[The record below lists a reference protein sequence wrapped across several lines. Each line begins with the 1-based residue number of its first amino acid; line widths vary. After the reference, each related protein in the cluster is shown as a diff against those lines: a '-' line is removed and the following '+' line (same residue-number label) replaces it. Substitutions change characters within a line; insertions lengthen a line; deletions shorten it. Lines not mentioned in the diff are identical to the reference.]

1 MTIPAEVTL
10 RLWPVPA
17 SCGDARRVVRS
28 FCVDHEMGI
37 DMTDDAV
44 LLTSELVANAVEH
57 ADGMVTVLALLVDQ
71 SLVVAVRDN
80 SDDLPELTPAMP
92 YTERGRGLRVIDE
105 LAADWGVNRL
115 AGGKTVWF
123 RLP

>member
-1 MTIPAEVTL
+1 
-10 RLWPVPA
+10 
-17 SCGDARRVVRS
+17 
-28 FCVDHEMGI
+28 
-37 DMTDDAV
+37 
-44 LLTSELVANAVEH
+44 
-57 ADGMVTVLALLVDQ
+57 
-71 SLVVAVRDN
+71 VAVRDN
-80 SDDLPELTPAMP
+80 SDDLPELTPPMP

>member
-1 MTIPAEVTL
+1 VTAHAEVAL

-17 SCGDARRVVRS
+17 SCGDARRVVQR
-28 FCVDHEMGI
+28 FCADHEMG

-57 ADGMVTVLALLVDQ
+57 ADGMVTVLALVVDD
-71 SLVVAVRDN
+71 SLVVAVRD
-80 SDDLPELTPAMP
+80 DVAATPW
-92 YTERGRGLRVIDE
+92 YTERGRGLHVIDE
-105 LAADWGVNRL
+105 LAGDWGVSQL
-115 AGGKTVWF
+115 ASGKTVWF